1 MHNKI
6 LLLGLTVMLSA
17 VVAADA
23 ATAQAARPFR
33 LCVVDE
39 NMLLARSQIAAR
51 MAGRFQQIRNQ
62 AQQKFQADNDKL
74 EADARALATL
84 RGSLPAGQAKAREE
98 EIIRRRADL
107 RARGEEINRNLA
119 ALDAE
124 LTKNVV
130 QLAGP
135 AVRAAAAERN
145 CSAVVARSTLLDLG
159 DTSLDI
165 TPAVLARM
173 GEGRNR

>member
-6 LLLGLTVMLSA
+6 LQLGLTAALSA
-17 VVAADA
+17 LIGAD
-23 ATAQAARPFR
+23 TANAQSARPFR

-51 MAGRFQQIRNQ
+51 MAERFQQIRNQ
-62 AQQKFQADNDKL
+62 AQQKFQADNNKL
-74 EADARALATL
+74 EADARALASM
-84 RGSLPAGQAKAREE
+84 RGSLSAIQAKTREE
-98 EIIRRRADL
+98 EIARRRAEL
-107 RARGEEINRNLA
+107 RERGEEINRNLA

-124 LTKNVV
+124 LTKNVL
-130 QLAGP
+130 QLASP
-135 AVRAAAAERN
+135 AARAAAAERN

-159 DTSLDI
+159 DPSLDI

-173 GEGRNR
+173 AEGRNR